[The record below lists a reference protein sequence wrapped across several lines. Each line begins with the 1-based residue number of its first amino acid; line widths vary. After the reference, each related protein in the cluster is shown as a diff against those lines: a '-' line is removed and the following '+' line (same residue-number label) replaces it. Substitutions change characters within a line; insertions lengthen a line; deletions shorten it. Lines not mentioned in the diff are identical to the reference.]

1 MKKVFIETHGCSF
14 NRADSE
20 IIAGLLEKEKFKIVG
35 SAKDSDLN
43 VLNTCNVKLA
53 SSQRMIYRIK
63 ELAKLGKP
71 LIVAGCMPKTERN
84 AIEKIN
90 PEVSLVGP
98 DSIQK
103 IADAAQ
109 EALNGKKKVFLEDAR
124 EAKVCL
130 PKMRKNKIV
139 DIVQIAEGCAWRK
152 CSYCIVRLA
161 RGELMSY
168 PIELIVEEI
177 KRGLKEGI
185 KEIWVC
191 SQDTASY
198 GLDTEETLPS
208 LLNEICRIEGDFLV
222 RVGMMNPLHAKEI
235 LNKLIN
241 SYRNKKVFKFLHLPV
256 QSASEKIL
264 KEMNRGYNA
273 KDFIGIVDR
282 FRREF
287 PQMSIETD
295 VIVGFPNETEGDFK
309 ETVKLI
315 ERIRPDA
322 VIISRFGPRPGTE
335 AAKMKQLGKETV
347 NARSEILHRLAK
359 KISLEKN
366 KEWIGWKGEV
376 LIDEKVK
383 NAFVGR
389 NFSYRPIVIKTD
401 ENIFGKKLK
410 VEVNDATPNCLFA
423 KRN

>member
-20 IIAGLLEKEKFKIVG
+20 IIAGLLKKKKFEIVG
-35 SAKDSDLN
+35 SAKDSDLSI
-43 VLNTCNVKLA
+43 LNTCNVKLA
-53 SSQRMIYRIK
+53 SSQRMVYRIK
-63 ELAKLGKP
+63 ELSRLKRP
-71 LIVAGCMPKTERN
+71 MVVAGCMAKTERKV
-84 AIEKIN
+84 IEKIN
-90 PEVSLVGP
+90 PRASLVGP
-98 DSIQK
+98 SSIQK
-103 IADAAQ
+103 IADVAQ
-109 EALNGKKKVFLEDAR
+109 EALKGKRKVFLEDVR

-130 PKMRKNKIV
+130 PRMRKNKIV

-152 CSYCIVRLA
+152 CSYCIVRFA
-161 RGELMSY
+161 RGELLSY

-198 GLDTEETLPS
+198 GLDTEENLPN
-208 LLNEICRIEGDFLV
+208 LLDEICRIKGDFIV

-235 LNKLIN
+235 LNELIN

-264 KEMNRGYNA
+264 KEMNRGYKV
-273 KDFIGIVDR
+273 KDFIEIVDK
-282 FRREF
+282 FRKEF
-287 PQMSIETD
+287 PQIAIETD
-295 VIVGFPNETEGDFK
+295 VIAGFPTETEEDSE

-315 ERIRPDA
+315 EKIRPDV
-322 VIISRFGPRPGTE
+322 VIISKFGSRPGTE
-335 AAKMKQLGKETV
+335 AAKMKQLDKKIV
-347 NARSEILHRLAK
+347 NERSEILHRLTK
-359 KISLEKN
+359 RISLEKN
-366 KEWIGWKGEV
+366 KEWVGWKGEV
-376 LIDEKVK
+376 LVDEKVK

-389 NFSYRPIVIKTD
+389 NFSYKPIVIKTG
-401 ENIFGKKLK
+401 ENIFGKKLNVK
-410 VEVNDATPNCLFA
+410 VIDATSNCLFA